1 MRWENTSTGIYVFR
15 AGRSAA
21 ANPVFV
27 IDEVDKIA
35 GDPKF
40 DPVGPLHTM
49 LKESSAKYFED
60 ESLPG
65 IEMDASHIRWI
76 LTANETRSISAPS
89 LSRVHVIHVP
99 EMTET
104 EAINVRARIFHG
116 VVNSLGLP
124 STSII
129 RYRLRCLAAP
139 VRWGHANSKSRA
151 RWRSGRRWTVGNTAL
166 PWLIFN
172 QERRL
177 RREKW
182 GSREN
187 RRRWLFQAAVDFVY
201 VVDGELRIRFD
212 APRRKQVREERT
224 HGF

>member
-76 LTANETRSISAPS
+76 LTANETRSISAPI

-99 EMTET
+99 EITET
-104 EAINVRARIFHG
+104 EALNVRARFF
-116 VVNSLGLP
+116 
-124 STSII
+124 
-129 RYRLRCLAAP
+129 
-139 VRWGHANSKSRA
+139 
-151 RWRSGRRWTVGNTAL
+151 TA
-166 PWLIFN
+166 
-172 QERRL
+172 
-177 RREKW
+177 
-182 GSREN
+182 S
-187 RRRWLFQAAVDFVY
+187 
-201 VVDGELRIRFD
+201 
-212 APRRKQVREERT
+212 
-224 HGF
+224 